1 VIKEIVDIGR
11 VSNKLASV
19 FTFKGLPEYY
29 VEVLLEW
36 DGKEFK
42 YKQGNIKHLSE
53 DKDYTSSGSE
63 LYLKYGVYRER
74 TGDNKWYILLLSSF
88 ILDIESSPNKINE
101 LQIAIKSLENDL
113 SKNLTKVKEKE
124 LKSKLN
130 SLKKEEKKFREDK
143 EKLISY
149 FERGK
154 KSYFEKYLGELRKR
168 NLKKCEEF
176 AREKITQIDFKTKKE
191 EKEQL
196 KNLKNKCKEKYNKN
210 KKRKIQKLIESYEG
224 CIIKNLDCIFKT
236 AELAKLK
243 NNKNNSNQKEI
254 ITVPIVVKVKDT
266 RAKKE
271 YFLYEKYFIFDFL
284 KEAFFEVSSNKIKN
298 LNKNIK
304 CNIYQNKIAKYYPKN
319 FYCPYSIDKVNVKYN
334 LQDDKNLFLLSKEAY
349 IDFFKGKTFLETYN
363 SFSFMGLNSFITA
376 TSLDDYSLKEFQ
388 QDAKESKSDI
398 NGLINLIDKNLQ
410 NRKNILLNFY
420 FWEYGQNSK
429 DIIEYIKDII
439 PSNLVQNIRLIES
452 LIIYYDT
459 KFNKNLKS
467 FSWQQHIYNIYYK
480 DTHKKYRTSLFRQ
493 IVLNDIVDLEQLLQ
507 VINQNM
513 EFGANKNEEDDIV
526 KKSNFPKH
534 NAFFYFNNRRKEKRK
549 VIALKHLMFLDWID
563 KINKG
568 EAKMSKEEK
577 NKELFVGDSYEER
590 LSYFLENANLVQD
603 SSSMKVGVCVGL
615 AINIL
620 SWTLSNYDKKVLAFV
635 SKKIERGNLNSL
647 EAFVNDI
654 FAKTKFQEYES
665 LQSINIKL
673 SSMQMLN
680 LDNESFNK
688 DEFIFGLFL
697 GSELYQNVK
706 SQKDP
711 ESENQNEG
719 EEDE

>member
-1 VIKEIVDIGR
+1 MIKEIVDIGR

-36 DGKEFK
+36 DGKDFK
-42 YKQGNIKHLSE
+42 YKQESIKHLSE
-53 DKDYTSSGSE
+53 DSAYLELGDE
-63 LYLKYGVYRER
+63 LYLKYGVHRER

-101 LQIAIKSLENDL
+101 LQKTIKLLENDL
-113 SKNLTKVKEKE
+113 FHNPTKIKKKE

-130 SLKKEEKKFREDK
+130 ILKKEQKKLKEDQD
-143 EKLISY
+143 KLISY
-149 FERGK
+149 FERGQ
-154 KSYFEKYLGELRKR
+154 KSYFKKYLEEFRKR

-176 AREKITQIDFKTKKE
+176 AREKITQIDFKTKRE

-196 KNLKNKCKEKYNKN
+196 KNLKNRCKEKYNKN
-210 KKRKIQKLIESYEG
+210 KKRNNQKLIESYQS
-224 CIIKNLDCIFKT
+224 CIIKNLDSIFKT

-243 NNKNNSNQKEI
+243 NNENNINQKEI
-254 ITVPIVVKVKDT
+254 VTVPIVVKVKDT
-266 RAKKE
+266 RNNRE

-284 KEAFFEVSSNKIKN
+284 KESFFEASSNRIKN
-298 LNKNIK
+298 LNRDVK
-304 CNIYQNKIAKYYPKN
+304 CNIYQNKIAKYYPGN
-319 FYCPYSIDKVNVKYN
+319 FYYPYSVDKVNVKYN
-334 LQDDKNLFLLSKEAY
+334 LQDDKNLFLLSREAY

-363 SFSFMGLNSFITA
+363 SFSFMGLNSFVTA
-376 TSLDDYSLKEFQ
+376 TSLDDDSLKEFQ
-388 QDAKESKSDI
+388 QDAKESKLNID
-398 NGLINLIDKNLQ
+398 GLIDLIDKNLQ

-429 DIIEYIKDII
+429 DIVEYVKDVI
-439 PSNLVQNIRLIES
+439 PSNLVQNIKFINGLTD
-452 LIIYYDT
+452 YYRR
-459 KFNKNLKS
+459 KFNRELNNFQWKY
-467 FSWQQHIYNIYYK
+467 HIRNIYYK
-480 DTHKKYRTSLFRQ
+480 DAHKKYRTSLFRK
-493 IVLNDIVDLEQLLQ
+493 IVLNDRIDLEQLLQ
-507 VINQNM
+507 VINKNM
-513 EFGANKNEEDDIV
+513 EYGINKKEDD
-526 KKSNFPKH
+526 KH
-534 NAFFYFNNRRKEKRK
+534 RYYYGD
-549 VIALKHLMFLDWID
+549 VIKHLIFLDWID

-568 EAKMSKEEK
+568 EAKMSKEDK
-577 NKELFVGDSYEER
+577 KKELFIGNSYEER
-590 LSYFLENANLVQD
+590 LGYFLENANLVKD
-603 SSSMKVGVCVGL
+603 SNSMKLGVCVGL

-620 SWTLSNYDKKVLAFV
+620 SWTLSNYDKKTLAFV
-635 SKKIERGNLNSL
+635 SKKIERGNLNSV
-647 EAFVNDI
+647 EAFVNNI

-665 LQSINIKL
+665 LQRVNIKL

-711 ESENQNEG
+711 EPQNQNEG
-719 EEDE
+719 DEDEQ